1 MHIPDRLVIVCNIQ
15 IVIWMLYHSFETLSL
30 LSFFYLMEK
39 PGKSFVQIGSHFQIA
54 LFIFILSKF
63 PAYPSSA
70 YSNPAT
76 ADFILLNVPTYPL
89 IKSTTTPPFIWDLK
103 VLEKQFVQSLALAAS
118 HVVINFVKN
127 ELLRK

>member
-15 IVIWMLYHSFETLSL
+15 IVIRMLYHSFETLSL

-54 LFIFILSKF
+54 LFILSKF

-76 ADFILLNVPTYPL
+76 ADFILLNVPTHPL